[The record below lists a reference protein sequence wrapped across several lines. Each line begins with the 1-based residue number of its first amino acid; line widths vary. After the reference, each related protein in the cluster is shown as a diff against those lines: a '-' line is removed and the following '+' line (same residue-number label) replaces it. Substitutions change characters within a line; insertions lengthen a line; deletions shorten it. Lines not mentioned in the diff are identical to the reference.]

1 MAKVMQ
7 AQLDCVNYGFVYT
20 DSENNMRMG
29 QMIFKS
35 EPANPADAIQ
45 SQLNDGTVTMCDN
58 GANIPAM
65 LYALTSD
72 FNASAHDTTSLTVAE
87 RVNEGYAVNRTVKG
101 QKMCEGMSARIEDA
115 YTDEPYTDDNGDY
128 IIPAIT
134 YPADCI
140 SHFRIPASDLA
151 EYRLTHEI
159 VGAVKYYDGAD
170 TVLSMTADE
179 FKAIATL
186 NKDMLA

>member
-1 MAKVMQ
+1 MAKIMQ
-7 AQLDCVNYGFVYT
+7 AQITGKNYGFVFT
-20 DSENNMRMG
+20 DSEGQMHMG
-29 QMIFKS
+29 QKMFLTA
-35 EPANPADAIQ
+35 PTNPADAIQ
-45 SQLNDGTVTMCDN
+45 ATLLDGTVTMCDN
-58 GANIPAM
+58 GADVPVLA
-65 LYALTSD
+65 YALTSD
-72 FNASAHDTTSLTVAE
+72 FNAYAHDTTVLTVAE

-101 QKMCEGMSARIEDA
+101 QKMCEGMSARVEDA
-115 YTDEPYTDDNGDY
+115 ITDAPYTDDNGNY

-151 EYRLTHEI
+151 EYRLTHVT
-159 VGAVKYYDGAD
+159 VGAVKYYDGSD

>member
-7 AQLDCVNYGFVYT
+7 AQLDCVNYGFVFK
-20 DSENNMRMG
+20 DSDDNMRMG

-45 SQLNDGTVTMCDN
+45 SQFKDGTVTMCDN
-58 GANIPAM
+58 GANVPAM

-72 FNASAHDTTSLTVAE
+72 FNASAHDTTSLTAAE
-87 RVNEGYAVNRTVKG
+87 RVSEGYAVNRTIKG
-101 QKMCEGMSARIEDA
+101 QKMCEGMSARVVDA
-115 YTDEPYTDDNGDY
+115 ITEAPYTDDDGNY
-128 IIPAIT
+128 VVPAIT

-151 EYRLTHEI
+151 EYRLTHVT
-159 VGAVKYYDGAD
+159 VGDVKSYDGSD

-186 NKDMLA
+186 NKDTLA

>member
-7 AQLDCVNYGFVYT
+7 AQLDCVNYGFVFK
-20 DSENNMRMG
+20 DSDDNMRMG

-45 SQLNDGTVTMCDN
+45 SQFKDGTVTMCDN
-58 GANIPAM
+58 GANVPAM

-72 FNASAHDTTSLTVAE
+72 FNASAHDTTSLTAAE
-87 RVNEGYAVNRTVKG
+87 RVSEGYAVNRTIKG
-101 QKMCEGMSARIEDA
+101 QKMCEGMSARVVDA
-115 YTDEPYTDDNGDY
+115 ITEAPYTDDDGNY
-128 IIPAIT
+128 VVPAIT

-140 SHFRIPASDLA
+140 SHFCIPASDLA
-151 EYRLTHEI
+151 EYRLTHVI
-159 VGAVKYYDGAD
+159 VGDVKFYDGSD
-170 TVLSMTADE
+170 IVLSMTADE

-186 NKDMLA
+186 NKNSLA

>member
-7 AQLDCVNYGFVYT
+7 AQLDCVNYGFVFK
-20 DSENNMRMG
+20 DSEDNMRMG

-35 EPANPADAIQ
+35 EPANPSEAIQ
-45 SQLNDGTVTMCDN
+45 SQLKDGTVTMCDN

-72 FNASAHDTTSLTVAE
+72 FNAAAHDTTSLTAAE

-115 YTDEPYTDDNGDY
+115 ITDAPFTDDDGNY
-128 IIPAIT
+128 IVPAIT

-151 EYRLTHEI
+151 EYRLTHVT
-159 VGAVKYYDGAD
+159 VGEVKSYDGSD

-186 NKDMLA
+186 NKDSLA

>member
-1 MAKVMQ
+1 MAKIMQ
-7 AQLDCVNYGFVYT
+7 AQITGKNYGFVFT
-20 DSENNMRMG
+20 DSEGQMHMG
-29 QMIFKS
+29 QKMFLTAPIS
-35 EPANPADAIQ
+35 PADAIQ
-45 SQLNDGTVTMCDN
+45 ATLHDGTVTMCDN
-58 GANIPAM
+58 GADVPM
-65 LYALTSD
+65 LAYALTSD
-72 FNASAHDTTSLTVAE
+72 FNAAAHDTTSLTVAE

-101 QKMCEGMSARIEDA
+101 QKMCEGMSARVEDA
-115 YTDEPYTDDNGDY
+115 VTDAPYTDDNGNY
-128 IIPAIT
+128 VIPAIT

-140 SHFRIPASDLA
+140 SHFRIPASELA

-159 VGAVKYYDGAD
+159 VGAVKYYDGSD

>member
-7 AQLDCVNYGFVYT
+7 AQLDCVNYGFVFK
-20 DSENNMRMG
+20 DSDDNMRMG

-35 EPANPADAIQ
+35 EPDIPSDAIQ
-45 SQLNDGTVTMCDN
+45 SQLHDGTVTMCDN

-72 FNASAHDTTSLTVAE
+72 FNASAHDTTALTAAE

-101 QKMCEGMSARIEDA
+101 QKMCEGMSARGEDGV
-115 YTDEPYTDDNGDY
+115 TDAPFTDDDGNY
-128 IIPAIT
+128 IVPARI
-134 YPADCI
+134 YPVDCI

-151 EYRLTHEI
+151 EYQRTHVI
-159 VGAVKYYDGAD
+159 VGEVKSYDGSD

-186 NKDMLA
+186 NKDTLA

>member
-1 MAKVMQ
+1 MQ
-7 AQLDCVNYGFVYT
+7 AQLDCVNYGFVFK
-20 DSENNMRMG
+20 DSEDNMRMG

-35 EPANPADAIQ
+35 EPDNPVDAIQ
-45 SQLNDGTVTMCDN
+45 SQLKDGTVTMCDN
-58 GANIPAM
+58 GANVPAM

-72 FNASAHDTTSLTVAE
+72 FNAAAHDTTALTVAE

-115 YTDEPYTDDNGDY
+115 ITDAPFTDDDGNY
-128 IIPAIT
+128 IVPAIT

-151 EYRLTHEI
+151 EYQRTHEI
-159 VGAVKYYDGAD
+159 VGAVKSYDGSD

-186 NKDMLA
+186 NKDSLA

>member
-1 MAKVMQ
+1 MAKIMQ
-7 AQLDCVNYGFVYT
+7 AQITGKNYGFVFT
-20 DSENNMRMG
+20 DSDGQMHMG
-29 QMIFKS
+29 QKMFLTA
-35 EPANPADAIQ
+35 PTNPADAIQ
-45 SQLNDGTVTMCDN
+45 STLLDGTVTMCDN
-58 GANIPAM
+58 GADVPVLA
-65 LYALTSD
+65 YALTSD
-72 FNASAHDTTSLTVAE
+72 FNANAHDTTNLTVAE

-101 QKMCEGMSARIEDA
+101 QKMCEGMSARVDDA
-115 YTDEPYTDDNGDY
+115 ITDAPYTDDNGNY

-159 VGAVKYYDGAD
+159 VGDVKYYDGSD

-186 NKDMLA
+186 NKDMLY